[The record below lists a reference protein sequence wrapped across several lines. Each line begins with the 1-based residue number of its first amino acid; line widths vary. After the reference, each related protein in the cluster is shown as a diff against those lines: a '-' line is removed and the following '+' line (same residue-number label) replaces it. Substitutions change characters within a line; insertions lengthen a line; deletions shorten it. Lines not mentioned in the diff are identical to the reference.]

1 MDDYCCINSNA
12 PFNFILMCGRFASYK
27 NLNKLKNI
35 FNITNS
41 DFNITQS
48 YNISPGQNVNIILNY
63 KLENYLLESNWG
75 YTFINSNTQNK
86 QIVINSRIETIN
98 SKLLFKDSF
107 LKRKCIIPA
116 NGYFEWSQKEGEK
129 KPYLITLGNGE
140 LIYFAGV
147 WRKEKYNDDK
157 RRVFSIITKTANK
170 KINEIHHRMPVI
182 LNANNAQDY
191 LETKDNNL
199 IFDNFEDVDLNFSEV
214 SKYVNNPKNN
224 DEKCLTVIN

>member
-1 MDDYCCINSNA
+1 
-12 PFNFILMCGRFASYK
+12 MCGRFASYK

-48 YNISPGQNVNIILNY
+48 YNISPGQNVNIILSY

-75 YTFINSNTQNK
+75 YTFINSNTQKK
-86 QIVINSRIETIN
+86 QMVINSRIETIN

-107 LKRKCIIPA
+107 LKRKCVIPA

-129 KPYLITLGNGE
+129 KPYFIKLGDGE

-157 RRVFSIITKTANK
+157 RRVFSIITKSANK
-170 KINEIHHRMPVI
+170 KINEIHDRMPVV

-191 LETKDNNL
+191 LETKDNDL
-199 IFDNFEDVDLNFSEV
+199 IFDNFDDIDLSFTEV
-214 SKYVNNPKNN
+214 SKFVNNPKNN
-224 DEKCLTVIN
+224 DEKCITTIN

>member
-1 MDDYCCINSNA
+1 
-12 PFNFILMCGRFASYK
+12 MCGRFTSYK
-27 NLNKLKNI
+27 NLNKLKSI

-41 DFNITQS
+41 DFNISQS
-48 YNISPGQNVNIILNY
+48 YNISPGQNVNIIMTY
-63 KLENYLLESNWG
+63 KFENYLLASNWG
-75 YTFINSNTQNK
+75 YNFINSKTQNR

-129 KPYLITLGNGE
+129 KPYLIKLGDGE

-157 RRVFSIITKTANK
+157 RRVFSIITKAANK
-170 KINEIHHRMPVI
+170 KINEIHHRMPVV
-182 LNANNAQDY
+182 LNANNAQDF

-224 DEKCLTVIN
+224 DEKCITTIN

>member
-1 MDDYCCINSNA
+1 
-12 PFNFILMCGRFASYK
+12 MCGRFASYK

-41 DFNITQS
+41 DFKITQS
-48 YNISPGQNVNIILNY
+48 YNISPGQNVNIILSY

-86 QIVINSRIETIN
+86 QMVINSRIETIN

-129 KPYLITLGNGE
+129 KPYLIKLGDGE

-157 RRVFSIITKTANK
+157 RRVFSIITKAANK
-170 KINEIHHRMPVI
+170 KINEIHHRMPVV

-224 DEKCLTVIN
+224 DEKCITTIN

>member
-1 MDDYCCINSNA
+1 
-12 PFNFILMCGRFASYK
+12 MCGRFASYK

-48 YNISPGQNVNIILNY
+48 YNISPGQNVNIILSY

-86 QIVINSRIETIN
+86 QMVINSRIETIN

-116 NGYFEWSQKEGEK
+116 NGYFEWSKKEGEK
-129 KPYLITLGNGE
+129 KPYLIKLGDGE

-157 RRVFSIITKTANK
+157 RRVFSIITKAANK
-170 KINEIHHRMPVI
+170 KINEIHHRMPVV

-224 DEKCLTVIN
+224 DEKCITTIN

>member
-1 MDDYCCINSNA
+1 
-12 PFNFILMCGRFASYK
+12 MCGRFASYK

-41 DFNITQS
+41 DFHITQS
-48 YNISPGQNVNIILNY
+48 YNISPGQNVNIILSY

-86 QIVINSRIETIN
+86 QMVINSRIETIN

-129 KPYLITLGNGE
+129 KPYLIKLGDGE

-157 RRVFSIITKTANK
+157 RRVFSIITKAANK
-170 KINEIHHRMPVI
+170 KINEIHHRMPVV

-224 DEKCLTVIN
+224 DEKCITTIN

>member
-1 MDDYCCINSNA
+1 
-12 PFNFILMCGRFASYK
+12 MCGRFASYK

-48 YNISPGQNVNIILNY
+48 YNISPGQNVNIILSY

-129 KPYLITLGNGE
+129 KPYLIQLGDGE

-157 RRVFSIITKTANK
+157 RRVFSIITKAANK
-170 KINEIHHRMPVI
+170 KINEIHHRMPVV

>member
-1 MDDYCCINSNA
+1 
-12 PFNFILMCGRFASYK
+12 MCGRFASYK

-41 DFNITQS
+41 DFNITKS
-48 YNISPGQNVNIILNY
+48 YNISPGQNVNIILSY
-63 KLENYLLESNWG
+63 KFENYLLSSNWG
-75 YTFINSNTQNK
+75 YNFINSKTLNNQS
-86 QIVINSRIETIN
+86 VINSRIETIN

-129 KPYLITLGNGE
+129 KPYLIKLDDGE

-147 WRKEKYNDDK
+147 WRKEKYNDEK
-157 RRVFSIITKTANK
+157 RRVFSIITKAANK
-170 KINEIHHRMPVI
+170 KINEIHHRMPVV

-191 LETKDNNL
+191 LETKDNNS
-199 IFDNFEDVDLNFSEV
+199 IFDNFEDVDLSFSEV

-224 DEKCLTVIN
+224 DEKCITTIN

>member
-1 MDDYCCINSNA
+1 
-12 PFNFILMCGRFASYK
+12 MCGRFVSYK
-27 NLNKLKNI
+27 NFNKLKSI

-48 YNISPGQNVNIILNY
+48 YNISPGQNVNIILSY

-157 RRVFSIITKTANK
+157 RRVFSIITKAANK
-170 KINEIHHRMPVI
+170 KINEIHHRMPVV

-224 DEKCLTVIN
+224 DEKCITTIN

>member
-1 MDDYCCINSNA
+1 
-12 PFNFILMCGRFASYK
+12 MCGRFASYK

-41 DFNITQS
+41 DYNITQS
-48 YNISPGQNVNIILNY
+48 YNISPGQNVNIILSY

-86 QIVINSRIETIN
+86 QMVINSRIENIN

-107 LKRKCIIPA
+107 LKIKCIIPA

-129 KPYLITLGNGE
+129 KPYLIQLGDGE

-147 WRKEKYNDDK
+147 WRKEKYNDNK
-157 RRVFSIITKTANK
+157 RRVFSIITKAANK
-170 KINEIHHRMPVI
+170 KINEIHHRMPIV
-182 LNANNAQDY
+182 LNANNAQDF

-224 DEKCLTVIN
+224 DEKCITTIN

>member
-1 MDDYCCINSNA
+1 
-12 PFNFILMCGRFASYK
+12 MCGRFASYK

-48 YNISPGQNVNIILNY
+48 YNISPGQNVNIILSY

-86 QIVINSRIETIN
+86 QMVINSRIETIN

-116 NGYFEWSQKEGEK
+116 NGYYEWSQKEGEK
-129 KPYLITLGNGE
+129 KPYLIKLGDGE

-157 RRVFSIITKTANK
+157 RRVFSIITKPANK
-170 KINEIHHRMPVI
+170 KINEIHHRMPVV

-224 DEKCLTVIN
+224 DEKCITTIN

>member
-1 MDDYCCINSNA
+1 
-12 PFNFILMCGRFASYK
+12 MCGRFASYK

-48 YNISPGQNVNIILNY
+48 YNISPGQNVNIILSY

-75 YTFINSNTQNK
+75 YNFINSKTQSN

-116 NGYFEWSQKEGEK
+116 NGYYEWSQKDGEK
-129 KPYLITLGNGE
+129 KPYLIQLGDGE

-157 RRVFSIITKTANK
+157 RRVFSIITKAANK
-170 KINEIHHRMPVI
+170 KINEIHHRMPVV

-191 LETKDNNL
+191 LETKNNNL

-224 DEKCLTVIN
+224 DEKCITAIN

>member
-1 MDDYCCINSNA
+1 
-12 PFNFILMCGRFASYK
+12 MCGRFASYK

-41 DFNITQS
+41 DFNLTQS
-48 YNISPGQNVNIILNY
+48 YNISPGQNVKIILSY

-86 QIVINSRIETIN
+86 QMVINSRIETIN

-129 KPYLITLGNGE
+129 KPYLIQLGDGE

-157 RRVFSIITKTANK
+157 RRVFSIITKVANK
-170 KINEIHHRMPVI
+170 KINEIHHRMPVV

-224 DEKCLTVIN
+224 DEKCITTIN

>member
-1 MDDYCCINSNA
+1 
-12 PFNFILMCGRFASYK
+12 MCGRFASYK

-41 DFNITQS
+41 DFNITKS
-48 YNISPGQNVNIILNY
+48 YNISPGQNVNIILSY

-75 YTFINSNTQNK
+75 YTFINSNNQNK

-107 LKRKCIIPA
+107 LKRKCIIPS

-129 KPYLITLGNGE
+129 KPYLIKLGDGE

-147 WRKEKYNDDK
+147 WRKEKYNDDQL
-157 RRVFSIITKTANK
+157 RVFSIITKAANK
-170 KINEIHHRMPVI
+170 KINEIHHRMPVV

-191 LETKDNNL
+191 LEIKNNNL
-199 IFDNFEDVDLNFSEV
+199 IFDNFEDVDLNFLEV

-224 DEKCLTVIN
+224 DEKCLTAIN

>member
-1 MDDYCCINSNA
+1 
-12 PFNFILMCGRFASYK
+12 MCGRFASYK

-41 DFNITQS
+41 DFNITES
-48 YNISPGQNVNIILNY
+48 YNISPGQNVNIILSY
-63 KLENYLLESNWG
+63 KLENYLLASNWG
-75 YTFINSNTQNK
+75 YNFINNKTQNK
-86 QIVINSRIETIN
+86 QIGINSRIETIN

-129 KPYLITLGNGE
+129 KPYLIKLDDGE

-147 WRKEKYNDDK
+147 WRKEKYNDEK
-157 RRVFSIITKTANK
+157 RRVFSIITKAANK
-170 KINEIHHRMPVI
+170 KINEIHHRMPVV

-199 IFDNFEDVDLNFSEV
+199 IFDNFEDVDLSFSEV

-224 DEKCLTVIN
+224 DEKCITTIN

>member
-1 MDDYCCINSNA
+1 
-12 PFNFILMCGRFASYK
+12 MCGRFASYK

-48 YNISPGQNVNIILNY
+48 YNISPGQNVNIILSY

-86 QIVINSRIETIN
+86 QMVINSRIETIN

-157 RRVFSIITKTANK
+157 RRVFSIITKAANK
-170 KINEIHHRMPVI
+170 KINEIHHRMPVV

-224 DEKCLTVIN
+224 DEKCLTAIN